1 MARGGSRR
9 GEKNPICAQADQ
21 HDSSGW
27 NLRPKCLPKRKRCSS
42 IVSMEDKG
50 ASARIAG
57 AAAFVSM
64 EDKGARA
71 RIAGAA
77 ASVSMEDKGTSAR
90 IAGAAAAMRFHR
102 QARQGQGLVFTTT
115 FQDSYKLLLPSCS
128 RYHRRDG
135 PRSVVQPPSYP
146 VAFHSTALRESCN
159 QPSRIPQSRSTT

>member
-1 MARGGSRR
+1 MARGGGGR

-64 EDKGARA
+64 A
-71 RIAGAA
+71 
-77 ASVSMEDKGTSAR
+77 DKGTSAR
-90 IAGAAAAMRFHR
+90 IAGAASAMRFHR
-102 QARQGQGLVFTTT
+102 QARQGQGLGFTTT
-115 FQDSYKLLLPSCS
+115 FQDNYKLLLPSCS

>member
-1 MARGGSRR
+1 MAAVPDSPPSRNLHSLVILDGAAATKLGRPQLLHNLRWRGGGGGER
-9 GEKNPICAQADQ
+9 GVKNPICAQADQ

-57 AAAFVSM
+57 AAA
-64 EDKGARA
+64 
-71 RIAGAA
+71 
-77 ASVSMEDKGTSAR
+77 
-90 IAGAAAAMRFHR
+90 AMRYHR
-102 QARQGQGLVFTTT
+102 QARQGQGLGFTTT
-115 FQDSYKLLLPSCS
+115 YQDNSKLLLPSCS

-159 QPSRIPQSRSTT
+159 